1 MVFLCYGTRPEIIKM
16 APVARALDELAVPYR
31 TIFTGQH
38 PDLYRDVADL
48 MPAPHFKL
56 EYAGREATMS
66 AVFAHILLGLEQVF
80 LSEKPRLVVA
90 QGDTN
95 TVLAAAMAAYNQGI
109 AFGHIEAGLR
119 THDLRNPWPEE
130 GIRQQVSRLTTFHW
144 APTTQAVDNLQM
156 EGITQGVTLTG
167 NTIVDSCQAFKF
179 PISYGNEVLV
189 TLHRRENFGAPLENL
204 TAQIERLAAQHPDL
218 QFIFPMHPNPQVQR
232 LRESLRAVRVVA
244 PMPYPELL
252 RLLSRARFVISDSG
266 GIQEECAVFHKKI
279 LVCRSVTERPEG
291 VQSGFAKLVGHDV
304 AAHFDWANDAPEWQG
319 ENPYGDGLAGR
330 RIAAAIEAML

>member
-16 APVARALDELAVPYR
+16 APVARALGELAVPYR
-31 TIFTGQH
+31 TVFTGQH

-48 MPAPHFKL
+48 MPAPHFIL
-56 EYAGREATMS
+56 ASADREATMS
-66 AVFAHILLGLEQVF
+66 AVFAYILLGLEQIF

-95 TVLAAAMAAYNQGI
+95 TVLAAAMAAHHRCI

-130 GIRQQVSRLTTFHW
+130 GVRQQVSRLATLHW
-144 APTTQAVDNLQM
+144 APTAQAVDNLRA
-156 EGITQGVTLTG
+156 EGITKGVTLTG
-167 NTIVDSCQAFKF
+167 NTIVDSCNAFNF
-179 PISYGNEVLV
+179 PIFYGNEVLV

-204 TAQIERLAAQHPDL
+204 AAQIERLAAQHPDL

-252 RLLSRARFVISDSG
+252 QLLGRARFVISDSG
-266 GIQEECAVFHKKI
+266 GIQEECAVFQKKI

-291 VQSGFAKLVGHDV
+291 VQAGFAKLVGHDV
-304 AAHFDWANDAPEWQG
+304 AAHFDWANDAPEWRG
-319 ENPYGDGLAGR
+319 ENPYGDGQAGR
-330 RIAAAIEAML
+330 RIAAAIDAML